1 MDQVFPNFG
10 IGTLVNHAGEGNNPL
25 NAHITPIY
33 QSSVFRFPDFAHA
46 EAIYRGETQ
55 GYVYTRLDN
64 PNLKQL
70 ELKYA
75 MLEGLDL
82 LRATPECEVEDVVD
96 GKVFASG
103 MAAISSVIL
112 ARLGAG
118 EIVIAQRALYSDTFG
133 FLEEIAPRLG
143 IQVVW
148 VEGSSLDDWQ
158 QAFQDQPKARLAYVE
173 TPVNPTMEII
183 DIEQVA
189 ELAHRQDCWL
199 VVDNT
204 FATPYAQRPLSL
216 GADLVVHSITKYL
229 SGHGAIIGGAVVSR
243 HPHFVCEDLQMMR
256 RRFGG
261 TLSPFDAWLAN
272 MGLKTFELRMER
284 HCQNAMVIAE
294 YLASHPKVKMVYYPG
309 LETHAGHAIA
319 KRQMHAYGGMI
330 SFELAGGFQAA
341 KRMLEAVR
349 VAVLGVSLGCVDTL
363 IQHPAGMT
371 HVKVPPEIRRKMGIS
386 DGLVRLSVGIENV
399 EDLIADFEQALKKV

>member
-1 MDQVFPNFG
+1 MDQVSPDFG

-25 NAHITPIY
+25 NAHVTPLY

-64 PNLKQL
+64 PNTKQL

-82 LRATPECEVEDVVD
+82 LRAKPQPEVEEVVA

-103 MAAISSVIL
+103 MAAISSVIM
-112 ARLGAG
+112 ARARAG
-118 EIVIAQRALYSDTFG
+118 ETVISQRALYSDTFG
-133 FLEEIAPRLG
+133 FLEEIATRLG
-143 IQVVW
+143 IEVAW
-148 VEGSSLDDWQ
+148 IEGGSLEEWRKVFLDR
-158 QAFQDQPKARLAYVE
+158 PKARLAYVE

-189 ELAHRQDCWL
+189 NLAHQHDCWL

-204 FATPYAQRPLSL
+204 FATPYAQRPLSM
-216 GADLVVHSITKYL
+216 GADVVVHSITKYL
-229 SGHGAIIGGAVVSR
+229 SGHGVIIGGAAISR
-243 HPHFVCEDLQMMR
+243 HPYFMREDLQKIR
-256 RRFGG
+256 KRFGG

-284 HCQNAMVIAE
+284 HCQNAMAIAK
-294 YLASHPKVKMVYYPG
+294 YLASHPKVEAVYYPG
-309 LETHAGHAIA
+309 LESHPGHAIA

-330 SFELAGGFQAA
+330 SFELVGGFRAA
-341 KRMLEAVR
+341 RSMLEALR

-371 HVKVPPEIRRKMGIS
+371 HIQVPPEIRRKMGIS
-386 DGLVRLSVGIENV
+386 DGLIRLSVGIENV
-399 EDLIADFEQALKKV
+399 EDLIADFEQALEKV

>member
-1 MDQVFPNFG
+1 MDQVSPSFG

-25 NAHITPIY
+25 NAHITPLY

-82 LRATPECEVEDVVD
+82 LRGEPGRGVDEVVA

-103 MAAISSVIL
+103 MAAISAVIL

-118 EIVIAQRALYSDTFG
+118 ETMIAQRALYSDTFG
-133 FLEEIAPRLG
+133 FLEENAPRLG
-143 IQVVW
+143 IEVSW
-148 VEGSSLDDWQ
+148 IEAGSMDEWRR
-158 QAFQDQPKARLAYVE
+158 AFQEHPKARLAYVE
-173 TPVNPTMEII
+173 TPVNPSMEII

-189 ELAHRQDCWL
+189 RLAHQQDCWL

-216 GADLVVHSITKYL
+216 GADVVVHSITKYL
-229 SGHGAIIGGAVVSR
+229 SGHGAIIGGAAISR
-243 HPHFVCEDLQMMR
+243 HPAFVREDLQKAR
-256 RRFGG
+256 KRFGG

-272 MGLKTFELRMER
+272 MGLKTLELRMER
-284 HCQNAMVIAE
+284 HCQNAMAIAG
-294 YLASHPKVKMVYYPG
+294 YLASHPKVERVYYPG
-309 LETHAGHAIA
+309 LESHAGHAIA
-319 KRQMHAYGGMI
+319 KRQMHAFGGMI
-330 SFELAGGFQAA
+330 SFELVGGFQAA
-341 KRMLEAVR
+341 KRMLEALR

-371 HVKVPPEIRRKMGIS
+371 HVQVPPEVRRKMGIS
-386 DGLVRLSVGIENV
+386 DGLIRLSVGIENL
-399 EDLIADFEQALKKV
+399 EDLIADFEQALGKA